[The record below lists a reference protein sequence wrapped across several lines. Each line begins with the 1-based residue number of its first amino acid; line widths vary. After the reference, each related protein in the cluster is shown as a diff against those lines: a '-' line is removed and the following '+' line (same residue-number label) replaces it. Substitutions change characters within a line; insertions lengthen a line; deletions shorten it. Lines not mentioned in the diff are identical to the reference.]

1 MDKGEID
8 HFRPT
13 SKFPHLVYEWSN
25 WIFACHTCNHN
36 KSAKWPN
43 GGYINPCA
51 DDESEQPECF
61 FDFNIESKRLI
72 PRKGISSENV
82 ARACQMVTDL
92 DLNGSYHIRKREER
106 LYLIESRLDGLIE
119 DSEEEQ
125 EFLERITARNF
136 SLSSIIR
143 KMLQEQGFEIDG

>member
-1 MDKGEID
+1 MI
-8 HFRPT
+8 
-13 SKFPHLVYEWSN
+13 
-25 WIFACHTCNHN
+25 
-36 KSAKWPN
+36 
-43 GGYINPCA
+43 
-51 DDESEQPECF
+51 
-61 FDFNIESKRLI
+61 
-72 PRKGISSENV
+72 
-82 ARACQMVTDL
+82 TDL